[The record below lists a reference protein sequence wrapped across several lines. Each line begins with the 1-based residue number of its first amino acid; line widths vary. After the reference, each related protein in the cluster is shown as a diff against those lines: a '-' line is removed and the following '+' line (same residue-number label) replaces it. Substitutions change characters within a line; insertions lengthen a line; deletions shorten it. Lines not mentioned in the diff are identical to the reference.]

1 MWRNH
6 ESWYNTLRIGITG
19 FLMERFIN
27 DLGDMQGIN
36 TFFLILFDSSDF
48 SHIPHFPRA
57 R

>member
-1 MWRNH
+1 
-6 ESWYNTLRIGITG
+6 
-19 FLMERFIN
+19 MERFIN